1 MTDYSSSFSS
11 CFRPTPSSSPT
22 NKTTTTSTPKSNL
35 SEVAQ
40 APPISGNPNLTTCLY
55 HTDLGLT
62 ALTWCKNIFGRA
74 LHIDLHFD
82 QDELNVSSSSSSS
95 SFHLHLKPFLF
106 WRKHGVKRF
115 DSKNTQ
121 RVIEI
126 YWDLTK
132 AKFFSSPEP
141 QSCFYVAVVVDG
153 EMILIVGD
161 LKKEAYERTNAIKL
175 EKTQSL
181 VLRREH
187 VFGNKLYTTKA
198 RFGGKIRDISI
209 DCSISDE
216 PKLCFSVDNEIVLQI
231 KRLKWKFR
239 GNEKIEVDG
248 VSIQVSWD
256 VFNWLFE
263 DSDDGHAVFMF
274 RFEQMG
280 FETELNQKQNGE
292 MVCWQ
297 QQPQGYSGY
306 LGMNGFEKKKLKR
319 SSFKTRSSSS
329 SSISSGSSG
338 SSSSIMEWAS
348 KEENELHS
356 QSGFSL
362 LVYAWKN

>member
-1 MTDYSSSFSS
+1 MRDYSPSFPS
-11 CFRPTPSSSPT
+11 CFRPSPSSSPT
-22 NKTTTTSTPKSNL
+22 SKSNL
-35 SEVAQ
+35 
-40 APPISGNPNLTTCLY
+40 PPISGNPNLATCLY
-55 HTDLGLT
+55 NTDLGLA

-74 LHIDLHFD
+74 LHIDLHFEE
-82 QDELNVSSSSSSS
+82 QEDEESFSPSPTSSTS

-115 DSKNTQ
+115 DAKTSSKS
-121 RVIEI
+121 IEI

-132 AKFFSSPEP
+132 AKFFSSSEP
-141 QSCFYVAVVVDG
+141 QSSFYVAVVVNS
-153 EMILIVGD
+153 EMILLVGD
-161 LKKEAYERTNAIKL
+161 LSEEAYERTKARKL
-175 EKTQSL
+175 EKIQSL

-198 RFGGKIRDISI
+198 RVGGKVRDISI
-209 DCSISDE
+209 DCSVCDE
-216 PKLCFSVDNEIVLQI
+216 PKLSFSVDSKRVLVI

-248 VSIQVSWD
+248 VPIQVSWD

-263 DSDDGHAVFMF
+263 DTDDGHAVFMF
-274 RFEQMG
+274 RFEEMG
-280 FETELNQKQNGE
+280 FEEEGGETELKLKQNGE
-292 MVCWQ
+292 MICWQ
-297 QQPQGYSGY
+297 QQQGYNGY
-306 LGMNGFEKKKLKR
+306 LGMNGFERKKLKR

-329 SSISSGSSG
+329 SSMSSASSG

-348 KEENELHS
+348 KEENELQS

-362 LVYAWKN
+362 LVYAWKS